1 MNFKK
6 NRGPRVNNQIRVNEI
21 QLIDEKGENLGVV
34 DTGKAISL
42 AKDAELDLVEVGA
55 NVEPPVCKIMD
66 YAKYMYM
73 QNKKNRG
80 NKKGKTKEQ
89 KEFRFSPVIEEGD
102 IEHRVKR
109 ATEYLDKGHPVKI
122 VMQKRGRQPMELAR
136 EVFAEILTNFS
147 DYSSIEAE
155 PKQQGNRIS
164 ITFKSDGKTKNKQ
177 NSEEE
182 DKGVKSEGEQEA

>member
-1 MNFKK
+1 MTFKK
-6 NRGPRVNNQIRVNEI
+6 NRGPRVNRQIRTREV
-21 QLIDEKGENLGVV
+21 QLINEKGENLGVV
-34 DTGKAISL
+34 ETEKALSL
-42 AKDAELDLVEVGA
+42 AKEVDLDVVEVGA

-66 YAKYMYM
+66 YAKFMYM

-80 NKKGKTKEQ
+80 NKRGKTKDQ

-102 IEHRVKR
+102 IEHRVRR
-109 ATEYLDKGHPVKI
+109 AKEYLDKGHPVRL
-122 VMQKRGRQPMELAR
+122 VMQKRGRQPMELAKD
-136 EVFAEILTNFS
+136 VFAEILTNFT

-164 ITFKSDGKTKNKQ
+164 ITLKSDGKTKDKQ

-182 DKGVKSEGEQEA
+182 N

>member
-6 NRGPRVNNQIRVNEI
+6 NRGPRVNNQIRVREV
-21 QLIDEKGENLGVV
+21 QLIDGKGENLGTM
-34 DTGKAISL
+34 DTEKALLL
-42 AKDAELDLVEVGA
+42 AKEAELDLVEVGA
-55 NVEPPVCKIMD
+55 NVQPPVCKIMD

-80 NKKGKTKEQ
+80 NKKGKTKDQ

-109 ATEYLDKGHPVKI
+109 AIEYLEKGHPVKI
-122 VMQKRGRQPMELAR
+122 VMQKRGRQPMDLAK
-136 EVFAEILTNFS
+136 EVFADILTNFS
-147 DYSSIEAE
+147 DYSSIETE

-182 DKGVKSEGEQEA
+182 DKGIQSEGE